1 VAQTYTVPVSVAAL
15 LALLG
20 ALIGSFANV
29 VIYRLPRGESVV
41 FPGSHCPNCNHPL
54 GALELVP
61 VLSWAALGARCRV
74 CRVGISARYPAVE
87 LLMALGFFALAL
99 RFPPQVH
106 GLTVL
111 PLLVLF
117 ALLLMLA
124 LIDLDTQL
132 LPDALTFPALA
143 LALAGTFFY
152 APASGL
158 PTPLEALYAACL
170 GAGVLALLNRL
181 GALALRRFADTRERL
196 WPLGMD
202 QVGVAA
208 LLGLLGWPFGL
219 AGAAA
224 SLTLNAFTRRTLR
237 LPEPPLYGSWFVAL
251 VLLSALL
258 PDPLTAVTGSL
269 VAAGG
274 AALVGALYW
283 WLHDLS
289 DPPADEPTQAD
300 DEPVAMGFGDVKL
313 AAVLGA
319 VLGVQNL
326 LVALLLAFILGAL
339 GGLVGRALGGGR
351 VVPFG
356 PYLVLGGLV
365 ALFYGTPL
373 LGWYLGLLG
382 V

>member
-1 VAQTYTVPVSVAAL
+1 M

-29 VIYRLPRGESVV
+29 VIYRVPRGESVV
-41 FPGSHCPNCNHPL
+41 FPGSHCPNCNHALSP
-54 GALELVP
+54 LELVP

-74 CRVGISARYPAVE
+74 CRVGISARYPVVE

-99 RFPPQVH
+99 RFPLERYGP
-106 GLTVL
+106 TVL
-111 PLLVLF
+111 PLLALF
-117 ALLLMLA
+117 ALLVMLA
-124 LIDLDTQL
+124 LIDLDTRL

-152 APASGL
+152 APESGL
-158 PTPLEALYAACL
+158 PTLLGALYAACL

-202 QVGVAA
+202 QVNVAA
-208 LLGLLGWPFGL
+208 LLGTFGWPFGF

-224 SLTLNAFTRRTLR
+224 SLAFNALTRRTLR
-237 LPEPPLYGSWFVAL
+237 LPEPPLYGGWLIMLGAL
-251 VLLSALL
+251 SVLL

-283 WLHDLS
+283 WLRDLN
-289 DPPADEPTQAD
+289 DPPAEDSAEVD

-319 VLGVQNL
+319 TLGVQNL
-326 LVALLLAFILGAL
+326 LVALLLAFVFGAL
-339 GGLVGRALGGGR
+339 GGLVVKALGGGR

-356 PYLVLGGLV
+356 PYLVLGALV
-365 ALFYGTPL
+365 ALVYGTPL
-373 LGWYLGLLG
+373 AASYLGVLG

>member
-1 VAQTYTVPVSVAAL
+1 M

-29 VIYRLPRGESVV
+29 VIYRAPRGESVV
-41 FPGSHCPNCNHPL
+41 FPGSHCPSCNHAL

-74 CRVGISARYPAVE
+74 CKVGISARYPVVE
-87 LLMALGFFALAL
+87 LLMALGFFVLAL
-99 RFPPQVH
+99 RFPLELYGP
-106 GLTVL
+106 TVL
-111 PLLVLF
+111 PLLALF
-117 ALLLMLA
+117 ALLVMLA

-143 LALAGTFFY
+143 LALAGTLLY
-152 APASGL
+152 APESGL
-158 PTPLEALYAACL
+158 PTPLGALYAACL
-170 GAGVLALLNRL
+170 GAGVLVLLNRL

-202 QVGVAA
+202 QVGLAA
-208 LLGLLGWPFGL
+208 LLGTFGWPFGF

-224 SLTLNAFTRRTLR
+224 SLALNALTRRPLR
-237 LPEPPLYGSWFVAL
+237 LPEPPLYGGWL
-251 VLLSALL
+251 VLLGVLSVLL
-258 PDPLTAVTGSL
+258 PDPLAAVSGSL

-283 WLHDLS
+283 WLHDLN

-319 VLGVQNL
+319 LLGVQNL
-326 LVALLLAFILGAL
+326 LVALLLAFVFGAL
-339 GGLVGRALGGGR
+339 SGLVVKALGGGR

-356 PYLVLGGLV
+356 PYLVLGALV
-365 ALFYGTPL
+365 ALVYGTPL
-373 LGWYLGLLG
+373 AAWYLGVLG